1 MARIACTGVLV
12 VLLGVFVGCQ
22 SADRGRGQ
30 MVPQSPTQKYGPAAV
45 VNVADKSEADLVEQM
60 AVSRQAYRQGLQL
73 LVTFYTRTGN
83 NMKLQWAQTELNA
96 LDTMPKYNYIVGAI
110 VAGPNLK
117 PTASIPQADD
127 LYYEAEAFEKKAGP
141 LPAFKDEN
149 SLRLALQRCNDL
161 IKQYPTSDKIDDA
174 AYMAG
179 TIYEYFQDYSIALLY
194 FQRAFQWDPDTIYP
208 ARFRAARILDKD
220 LHRNAEALKLY
231 QEAVKTEG
239 RFEKYREWREFAERR
254 IREMQKL
261 DQNEGQQ

>member
-1 MARIACTGVLV
+1 MARIAFTGVLV

-22 SADRGRGQ
+22 GPDRGRGQ
-30 MVPQSPTQKYGPAAV
+30 MVPQSPTQRYGPSAV

-73 LVTFYTRTGN
+73 LVTYYTRVGN
-83 NMKLQWAQTELNA
+83 NMKLQWAQKELNA

-110 VAGPNLK
+110 VAGPSLK

-127 LYYEAEAFEKKAGP
+127 LYYEAEDFEKKAGP
-141 LPAFKDEN
+141 LPPFKDEN
-149 SLRLALQRCNDL
+149 SLRLALQRYNDV
-161 IKQYPTSDKIDDA
+161 IKLFPTSDKIDDA
-174 AYMAG
+174 AYKAG

-194 FQRAFQWDPDTIYP
+194 FQRAYQWDPDTIYP

-220 LHRNAEALKLY
+220 LHRNAEALTLY

-239 RFEKYREWREFAERR
+239 RFDKYREWREFAERR

-261 DQNEGQQ
+261 DETGGQK

>member
-1 MARIACTGVLV
+1 MARIAYTGVLI

-22 SADRGRGQ
+22 SVDKGRGQ
-30 MVPQSPTQKYGPAAV
+30 MMPQSPTQRYGPAAV
-45 VNVADKSEADLVEQM
+45 VNVAEKNEADLVEQM

-73 LVTFYTRTGN
+73 LVTYYTRTGN
-83 NMKLQWAQTELNA
+83 NMKLQWAQTELNS
-96 LDTMPKYNYIVGAI
+96 LDTMPKYNYVVGAI

-117 PTASIPQADD
+117 PSASIPQADD
-127 LYYEAEAFEKKAGP
+127 LYYEAQDFEKKAGP

-239 RFEKYREWREFAERR
+239 RFDKYREWREFAERR
-254 IREMQKL
+254 IREMEKL
-261 DQNEGQQ
+261 DQNEGQK